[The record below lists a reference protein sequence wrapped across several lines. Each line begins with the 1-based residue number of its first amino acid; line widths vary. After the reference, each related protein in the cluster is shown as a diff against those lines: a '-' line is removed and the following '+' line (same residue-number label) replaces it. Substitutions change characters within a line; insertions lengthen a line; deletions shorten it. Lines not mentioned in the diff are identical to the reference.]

1 MTTNPISITNEHAQI
16 FAACVIFDRDDEQL
30 VAAVIPYAHG
40 GNHAELLKAIKA
52 SLTTNSDRWI
62 TVRSEDLGTTMLKGA
77 KQGYIVSSAAM
88 RQASAEGRV
97 EVWLHTATGS
107 PQSTDRD
114 YFYLL
119 AYAESNLEQLF
130 VDRLNLAV
138 PWPIKPEWA
147 DLIFNAALQA
157 GLITNLPIVGQ
168 SRYTIALRIDK
179 NPDKWAVII
188 NQALTDNHIHV

>member
-1 MTTNPISITNEHAQI
+1 MNPISITNEHAQI
-16 FAACVIFDRDDEQL
+16 FAACVIFDSENEQL

-52 SLTTNSDRWI
+52 SLSTNSERWI
-62 TVRSEDLGTTMLKGA
+62 TVRSENGTTILKGA
-77 KQGYIVSSAAM
+77 RQGYIVSSNSM

-97 EVWLHTATGS
+97 EVWLHPATAS
-107 PQSTDRD
+107 PLSTDRD

-119 AYAESNLEQLF
+119 AYAESNLERLF

-138 PWPIKPEWA
+138 PWPVKPEWS
-147 DLIFNAALQA
+147 DLIFNAGMQV
-157 GLITNLPIVGQ
+157 GMITNLPIVGQ

-188 NQALTDNHIHV
+188 NQELTDNHIHV